1 MYQRGDGGCVGVLS
15 SNARAYASR
24 IRIFPGPCDDEDDL
38 VLLLDPAVK
47 VTSTERK
54 GGAQCIVEG
63 LLSLTEA
70 VADAAA
76 VLLFLAIED
85 IDAKWKQK

>member
-1 MYQRGDGGCVGVLS
+1 MYQRGDGGCVDVLS

-24 IRIFPGPCDDEDDL
+24 IRIFPGPCDDDL

-70 VADAAA
+70 VTDAAA
-76 VLLFLAIED
+76 ALLFLAIED
-85 IDAKWKQK
+85 IDAKRKQK